1 MSRAANR
8 VIRTVYE
15 MLAIYRV
22 ENNRVVRSEPR
33 PGSPVPA
40 DTVWMD
46 LMNPTQAEVAAVERG
61 LDIDVPTLDE
71 MKEIEASSRLRVE
84 EGVLMMTAMV
94 LSQSESERPLCS
106 AITFVLSKAKL
117 ATIRY
122 ADPQPFR
129 VFSARVQNRTGVYPH
144 GEGILLGLLDSI
156 IDRTADILERIG
168 DEVNALS
175 SQVFGHGE
183 EEPADGSRDLKAL
196 LRRVGHQGDLISK
209 GRESLVS
216 IGRML
221 AFLTQRVGSTSH
233 PEIRAHL
240 DTLTHD
246 ATSLS
251 DHATF
256 LTNKVNF
263 LLEATLGLIN
273 VEQNNIIKI
282 FSVAAV
288 AMMPPTLIASIYGM
302 NFHFM
307 PELDWP
313 WAYPAIIVVMILS
326 AVAPYI
332 YFKRKGWL

>member
-1 MSRAANR
+1 
-8 VIRTVYE
+8 

-22 ENNRVVRSEPR
+22 ENNRVVRLEPR
-33 PGSPVPA
+33 PGSPVPPE
-40 DTVWMD
+40 TLWMD

-94 LSQSESERPLCS
+94 LSQSETERPLCS
-106 AITFVLSKAKL
+106 AITFILSNGKL

-129 VFSARVQNRTGVYPH
+129 VFGSRVQNRAGVYKH
-144 GEGILLGLLDSI
+144 GEGVLLGLLDTI
-156 IDRTADILERIG
+156 IDRSADILERIG

-175 SQVFGHGE
+175 LQVFGHGE
-183 EEPADGSRDLKAL
+183 EIPSDEARDLKAL

-216 IGRML
+216 LGRML
-221 AFLTQRVGSTSH
+221 AFLNQRVATTSR
-233 PEIRAHL
+233 PEIRAYV

-246 ATSLS
+246 TTSLS

-256 LTNKVNF
+256 LSNKVSF

-307 PELDWP
+307 PELNWP
-313 WAYPAIIVVMILS
+313 WAYPVIIAIMILS
-326 AVAPYI
+326 AVAPYL

>member
-1 MSRAANR
+1 
-8 VIRTVYE
+8 
-15 MLAIYRV
+15 MLAVYRV
-22 ENNRVVRSEPR
+22 ENNRVVRSEQR
-33 PGSPVPA
+33 PGAPVPPQ
-40 DTVWMD
+40 TVWMD
-46 LMNPTQAEVAAVERG
+46 LMNPTEAEVTAVERS
-61 LDIDVPTLDE
+61 LDLDVPTLEE
-71 MKEIEASSRLRVE
+71 MKEIEASSRLRIE
-84 EGVLMMTAMV
+84 DGVLMMTAMV
-94 LSQSESERPLCS
+94 LSQSETERPLCS
-106 AITFVLSKAKL
+106 AITFILSGGRL
-117 ATIRY
+117 VTIRY
-122 ADPQPFR
+122 ADPHPFR
-129 VFSARVQNRTGVYPH
+129 TFSARIQSRTGVYQH
-144 GEGILLGLLDSI
+144 GESVLFGLLDAI

-175 SQVFGHGE
+175 YQVFGHGDE
-183 EEPADGSRDLKAL
+183 GLADGPRDLKAL
-196 LRRVGHQGDLISK
+196 LSRVGHQGDLISK

-221 AFLTQRVGSTSH
+221 AFLTQRVATTTH
-233 PEIRAHL
+233 PEMRAYV

-246 ATSLS
+246 TTSLS

-263 LLEATLGLIN
+263 LLEAMLGLLN

-302 NFHFM
+302 NFRFM

-313 WAYPAIIVVMILS
+313 WAYPIVVVVMLLS
-326 AVAPYI
+326 AVLPYL

>member
-1 MSRAANR
+1 
-8 VIRTVYE
+8 

-22 ENNRVVRSEPR
+22 ENNRVLRSEQR
-33 PGSPVPA
+33 PGSPVPPN
-40 DTVWMD
+40 TIWMD
-46 LMNPTQAEVAAVERG
+46 LMNPTAAEVSAVERG
-61 LDIDVPTLDE
+61 LDLDVPTLDE

-84 EGVLMMTAMV
+84 DGVMLMTAMV
-94 LSQSESERPLCS
+94 LSQSETERPLCS
-106 AITFVLSKAKL
+106 AMTFILSSGRL
-117 ATIRY
+117 VTIRY
-122 ADPQPFR
+122 ADPQPLR
-129 VFSARVQNRTGVYPH
+129 AFSARIQTRTGVFEH
-144 GEGILLGLLDSI
+144 GEGVLLGLLDAI

-168 DEVNALS
+168 EEVNTLS

-183 EEPADGSRDLKAL
+183 EGATNGPRDLKAL
-196 LRRVGHQGDLISK
+196 LSRVGHQGDLISK

-216 IGRML
+216 LGRML
-221 AFLTQRVGSTSH
+221 AFLTQRVATKSH
-233 PEIRAHL
+233 PELRAYV

-246 ATSLS
+246 TTSLS

-256 LTNKVNF
+256 LSNKVNF

-302 NFHFM
+302 NFHDM

-313 WAYPAIIVVMILS
+313 WAYPAVILIMVMS
-326 AVAPYI
+326 AIGPYI

>member
-1 MSRAANR
+1 
-8 VIRTVYE
+8 

-22 ENNRVVRSEPR
+22 ENNRVMRSEQR
-33 PGSPVPA
+33 PGSPVPPK
-40 DTVWMD
+40 TVWMD
-46 LMNPTQAEVAAVERG
+46 LMNPTQAEVSAVERG
-61 LDIDVPTLDE
+61 LDLDVPTRDE

-84 EGVLMMTAMV
+84 DGVMLMTAMV
-94 LSQSESERPLCS
+94 LSQSETERPLCT
-106 AITFVLSKAKL
+106 AITFILSNGRL
-117 ATIRY
+117 VTIRY
-122 ADPQPFR
+122 ADPLPFR
-129 VFSARVQNRTGVYPH
+129 AFGTRIQTRTGVFEH
-144 GEGILLGLLDSI
+144 GEGVLMGLLDAI

-168 DEVNALS
+168 DEVNTLS

-183 EEPADGSRDLKAL
+183 ESPSNGPRDLKAL
-196 LRRVGHQGDLISK
+196 LSRVGHQGDLISK

-216 IGRML
+216 LGRML
-221 AFLTQRVGSTSH
+221 AFLTQRVATTSH
-233 PEIRAHL
+233 PEMRAYV

-246 ATSLS
+246 TTSLS

-256 LTNKVNF
+256 LSNKVNF

-302 NFHFM
+302 NFHDM

-313 WAYPAIIVVMILS
+313 WAYPAVILIMVLS
-326 AVAPYI
+326 AIGPYL

>member
-1 MSRAANR
+1 
-8 VIRTVYE
+8 

-22 ENNRVVRSEPR
+22 ENNRVMRSEQR
-33 PGSPVPA
+33 PGSPVPPG
-40 DTVWMD
+40 TVWMD
-46 LMNPTQAEVAAVERG
+46 LMNPTQAEVSAVERG
-61 LDIDVPTLDE
+61 LDLDVPTLEE

-84 EGVLMMTAMV
+84 DGVMLMTAMV
-94 LSQSESERPLCS
+94 LSQSETERPLCS
-106 AITFVLSKAKL
+106 AITFILSNGRL
-117 ATIRY
+117 VTIRY

-129 VFSARVQNRTGVYPH
+129 AFGARVQIRTGAFTH
-144 GEGILLGLLDSI
+144 GEAVLLGLLDAI

-168 DEVNALS
+168 DEVNTLS

-183 EEPADGSRDLKAL
+183 GGATNGPRDLKAL
-196 LRRVGHQGDLISK
+196 LSRVGHEGDLISK

-216 IGRML
+216 LGRML
-221 AFLTQRVGSTSH
+221 AFLTQRVATTSH
-233 PEIRAHL
+233 PELRAYVETLVH
-240 DTLTHD
+240 DT
-246 ATSLS
+246 TSLS

-256 LTNKVNF
+256 LSNKVNF

-302 NFHFM
+302 NFHDM

-313 WAYPAIIVVMILS
+313 WAYPVVILIMILS
-326 AVAPYI
+326 AIGPYI